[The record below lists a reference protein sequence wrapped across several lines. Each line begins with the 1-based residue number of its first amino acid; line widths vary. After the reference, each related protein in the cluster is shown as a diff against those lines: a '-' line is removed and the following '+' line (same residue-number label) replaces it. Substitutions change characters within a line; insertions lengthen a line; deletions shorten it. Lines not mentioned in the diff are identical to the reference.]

1 VIETKRSAARIVVVE
16 DEPDIA
22 TFLRDALR
30 KEGFRASAAF
40 DAQEALELLRREP
53 ADLVILDLMLPD
65 MSGLEVLKQLKRHE
79 ETAFARVIVVSA
91 RSEELDRVLAF
102 EFGADDYVTKPFS
115 PRELMLRVKAVL
127 QRAQGASDKP
137 GESIGAGPI
146 EIDARGA
153 RRRTR
158 DPAHADGV
166 PSARGARPCRGAG
179 PLTRVA
185 AVPGLGLRFRSH
197 VAHRRHARAPPAQQA
212 GTRGGLA
219 RHGSRHRL
227 SHPGS
232 GRRER
237 LAVDPRSL
245 TGGATRP
252 TKAYRCAPRHA
263 RSSERAREIARAR
276 LSRAASRPILRGC
289 PTLPCG
295 SPPAGG

>member
-1 VIETKRSAARIVVVE
+1 VIETKRAAARVVVVE

-30 KEGFRASAAF
+30 REGFRASAAF

-127 QRAQGASDKP
+127 QRAQAASDKP

-146 EIDARGA
+146 VIDTAMHEARV
-153 RRRTR
+153 
-158 DPAHADGV
+158 DG
-166 PSARGARPCRGAG
+166 RPIQLTLTEFRLLEELVRAG
-179 PLTRVA
+179 GRV
-185 AVPGLGLRFRSH
+185 RS
-197 VAHRRHARAPPAQQA
+197 RES
-212 GTRGGLA
+212 L
-219 RHGSRHRL
+219 L
-227 SHPGS
+227 SQVWGY
-232 GRRER
+232 
-237 LAVDPRSL
+237 D
-245 TGGATRP
+245 
-252 TKAYRCAPRHA
+252 
-263 RSSERAREIARAR
+263 SEV
-276 LSRAASRPILRGC
+276 LSRTVDTHVRRLRSKLGRAAGWLDTVRGIGYRIQDPGAASATPSI
-289 PTLPCG
+289 PEV
-295 SPPAGG
+295 